1 MGRMAQLQFSGMTP
15 DAQVSA
21 VRRLALKG
29 LDDAEIAEATGWLS
43 ERIRSVL
50 APPDT
55 VDVSL
60 PVPLR
65 NRRSGSSGG
74 PARP

>member
-1 MGRMAQLQFSGMTP
+1 MDKMAQLKFSALTP
-15 DAQVSA
+15 EAQVSA
-21 VRRLALKG
+21 IRRLALKG
-29 LDDAEIAEATGWLS
+29 LDDAEIAQATGWSS

-60 PVPLR
+60 PVLLR